1 MLARDHAKSAAIH
14 GSNTIKTQVPFLVT
28 GSCSPYFAETDP
40 DEVWR
45 HLVVV
50 SEHLQQFADVKVLR
64 RLLIPAQE
72 REEKAEMEVV
82 HERVYTDEVL
92 VAGTLHREE
101 AVHLQVK
108 YIILHYTTGYHST
121 LQEKFHR
128 K

>member
-1 MLARDHAKSAAIH
+1 M
-14 GSNTIKTQVPFLVT
+14 
-28 GSCSPYFAETDP
+28 
-40 DEVWR
+40 
-45 HLVVV
+45 V
-50 SEHLQQFADVKVLR
+50 SEQLQQFADVKVLR

-72 REEKAEMEVV
+72 REEEAQMEVV

-92 VAGTLHREE
+92 VAGTLHPEE

-108 YIILHYTTGYHST
+108 YILQYTTGYHST